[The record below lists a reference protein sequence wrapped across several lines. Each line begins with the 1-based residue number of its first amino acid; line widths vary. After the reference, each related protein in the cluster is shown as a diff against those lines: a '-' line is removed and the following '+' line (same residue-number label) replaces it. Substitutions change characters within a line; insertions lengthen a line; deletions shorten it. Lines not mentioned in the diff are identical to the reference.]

1 MLRKL
6 MLVKLH
12 LAKTNCVKFY
22 VYRNVFDNLKFSDFI
37 GNYFIFIL
45 IIMNTQLLYYIKNLY
60 IYLTIYTYILDPP
73 KEKIDY
79 NYEQSIGE

>member
-1 MLRKL
+1 

-45 IIMNTQLLYYIKNLY
+45 IIMNT
-60 IYLTIYTYILDPP
+60 
-73 KEKIDY
+73 
-79 NYEQSIGE
+79 